1 MGEFIALLLTA
12 LAFIMLDLVWFSVS
26 LKPIY
31 EPTFQAIQGSP
42 LNMRIGGG
50 IVAWVLL
57 ALGVR
62 YFGLADISA
71 SKTTLFL
78 RGAVLGFIIYG
89 VYNGTN
95 YATFSN
101 YPVSTAIADTMWG
114 TFVTGVVTII
124 SSIL

>member
-1 MGEFIALLLTA
+1 MNEFIALLLTT
-12 LAFIMLDLVWFSVS
+12 LVFILLDLVWFSVS

-57 ALGVR
+57 ALGIR
-62 YFGLADISA
+62 YFGVTDGA
-71 SKTTLFL
+71 SKTTSFL
-78 RGAVLGFIIYG
+78 RGALLGFIIYG

-101 YPVSTAIADTMWG
+101 YPVNTAIADTMWG
-114 TFVTGVVTII
+114 TFATGIVTVI
-124 SSIL
+124 SSML

>member
-1 MGEFIALLLTA
+1 MNEFIALLLTA
-12 LAFIMLDLVWFSVS
+12 LSFILLDLVWFSVS

-57 ALGVR
+57 ALGIR
-62 YFGLADISA
+62 HFGVVDNS
-71 SKTTLFL
+71 SKTASFL
-78 RGAVLGFIIYG
+78 RGAMLGFVIYG

-101 YPVSTAIADTMWG
+101 YPVSTAIADTLWG
-114 TFVTGVVTII
+114 TFATGVGTVV
-124 SSIL
+124 SSML

>member
-1 MGEFIALLLTA
+1 MNEFIALLLTA
-12 LAFIMLDLVWFSVS
+12 LVFIMLDLVWFSVS

-50 IVAWVLL
+50 IVAWILL
-57 ALGVR
+57 ALGIR
-62 YFGLADISA
+62 YFGVAGSGT
-71 SKTTLFL
+71 KTDLFI
-78 RGAVLGFIIYG
+78 RGAMLGFVVYG

-95 YATFSN
+95 YATLTN

-114 TFVTGVVTII
+114 TFATGIGTVI
-124 SSIL
+124 SSFL